1 MVLPEPK
8 PQVDFGVG
16 SNVHITRSSGG
27 KTITGNQDTDFLLV
41 CGWVVAVQ
49 VVNPL
54 YVEPGLTS
62 ILIEIGAQ
70 DSEIAAVGV

>member
-1 MVLPEPK
+1 MARPSLVTKILIFSWY
-8 PQVDFGVG
+8 VVG
-16 SNVHITRSSGG
+16 L
-27 KTITGNQDTDFLLV
+27 F
-41 CGWVVAVQ
+41 AVQ